1 VATKKATKAE
11 TKTIKITMVK
21 SVIGATPTQRKTVEA
36 LGLRKLNHTVEHPDS
51 PQTRGAIFKIRH
63 LVQVQEL

>member
-1 VATKKATKAE
+1 VATKKAAVAA
-11 TKTIKITMVK
+11 KTIKITMIK
-21 SVIGATPTQRKTVEA
+21 SVIGASPTQRKTVEA

>member
-1 VATKKATKAE
+1 MATKKAATAA
-11 TKTIKITMVK
+11 KTIKITMIK
-21 SVIGATPTQRKTVEA
+21 SVIGASPTQRKTVEA

>member
-1 VATKKATKAE
+1 MATKKAAVAA
-11 TKTIKITMVK
+11 KTIKITMIK
-21 SVIGATPTQRKTVEA
+21 SVIGASPTQRKTVEA